1 MIVTGTLDHYKK
13 RHSEISDNCNVNEI
27 SPLGFLKL
35 ASIFTMLFFGILI
48 SFILLFY
55 ELFKTPKEI
64 ETDTLSEEELELML
78 HLVEKSQ
85 KTTDDQ
91 QKMHNIPG
99 ITFKVVQKPEIPEM
113 SIQRQASN
121 PNF

>member
-35 ASIFTMLFFGILI
+35 ASIFTMLLLGILI

-64 ETDTLSEEELELML
+64 ETDTLSEEELESLI
-78 HLVEKSQ
+78 HLVKKFQ
-85 KTTDDQ
+85 KTT
-91 QKMHNIPG
+91 N
-99 ITFKVVQKPEIPEM
+99 VQTKIYVISGRTYKIVKKPETSEL
-113 SIQRQASN
+113 SIQRHASN
-121 PNF
+121 PNL

>member
-1 MIVTGTLDHYKK
+1 MIVTGTLDYYKK

-35 ASIFTMLFFGILI
+35 ASIFTMLLFGILI

-64 ETDTLSEEELELML
+64 ETDTLSEEELESLI
-78 HLVEKSQ
+78 HLVKKFQ
-85 KTTDDQ
+85 KTT
-91 QKMHNIPG
+91 N
-99 ITFKVVQKPEIPEM
+99 VQTKIYVISGRTYKIVKKPET
-113 SIQRQASN
+113 S
-121 PNF
+121 